1 MTDQDYIRA
10 LLQNDNDVMGEMYE
24 KYRESFAKWIQGYV
38 FKGSLLEDEIA
49 DIYMEAFE
57 AVWTNVKKGRLN
69 TGNLRSSLKTYLFS
83 VGYNKAR
90 NLLRSKRIEIREIS
104 MDLTELAMEISD
116 AVPKEDIERERI
128 VQETVNEMKEPCNQ
142 LLNLVYYQK
151 KTGDEIA
158 CIMGYKNSES
168 VKAQKYKCMLKI
180 KDILKR
186 KLHY

>member
-1 MTDQDYIRA
+1 
-10 LLQNDNDVMGEMYE
+10 
-24 KYRESFAKWIQGYV
+24 
-38 FKGSLLEDEIA
+38 
-49 DIYMEAFE
+49 
-57 AVWTNVKKGRLN
+57 
-69 TGNLRSSLKTYLFS
+69 
-83 VGYNKAR
+83 
-90 NLLRSKRIEIREIS
+90 